1 MKRVKNMKLL
11 LTGFVPFLDNPINPT
26 EEIVKRL
33 DGKEINGYTIETAVL
48 PVDFAESEQ
57 RVLAEIREK
66 QPDVVIML
74 GLAAGRSKIT
84 PERIAINVKDGAADN
99 NGYTPVDEP
108 IDANGP
114 DGLFSTLPIRNMVTK
129 LKENNYPATISNTA
143 GAYLC
148 NNIMYAAINEAR
160 KSEEPFSAGFIHIPA
175 SHELAIQNDRL
186 PSWSLDDLTES
197 IKICIE
203 AL

>member
-1 MKRVKNMKLL
+1 MKLL

-33 DGKEINGYTIETAVL
+33 NHQTINGYDIVSAVL
-48 PVDFAESEQ
+48 PVDFNQSADQ
-57 RVLAEIREK
+57 LKKEIAHV

-84 PERIAINVKDGAADN
+84 PERIAINVKDGAKDN
-99 NGYTPVDEP
+99 AGYAPVDEP
-108 IDANGP
+108 IEVEGP
-114 DGLFSTLPIRNMVTK
+114 DGIFTTLPIRKMVGA
-129 LKENNYPATISNTA
+129 LKNHQLPAAISNTA

-148 NNIMYAAINEAR
+148 NHMMYTALHEAIQNEATYL
-160 KSEEPFSAGFIHIPA
+160 AGFIHIPA
-175 SHELAIQNDRL
+175 SHELALQNERL
-186 PSWSLDDLTES
+186 PSWSLGDLTKA

-203 AL
+203 SL

>member
-1 MKRVKNMKLL
+1 MKLL

-26 EEIVKRL
+26 EEVVKRL
-33 DGKEINGYTIETAVL
+33 DGANINGYEVVTAVL
-48 PVDFAESEQ
+48 PVDFNQSAEQ
-57 RVLAEIREK
+57 LKQNIAKV

-84 PERIAINVKDGAADN
+84 PERIAINVKDGAKDN
-99 NGYTPVDEP
+99 EGYAPVDEP
-108 IDANGP
+108 IDVDGP
-114 DGLFSTLPIRNMVTK
+114 DGLFSTLPIRKMVES
-129 LKENNYPATISNTA
+129 LKDNQLPATISNTA

-148 NNIMYAAINEAR
+148 NNMMYIALNEAI
-160 KSEEPFSAGFIHIPA
+160 KNDETYLAGFIHIPA

-186 PSWSLDDLTES
+186 PSWSLEDLTKS
-197 IKICIE
+197 VKICIE